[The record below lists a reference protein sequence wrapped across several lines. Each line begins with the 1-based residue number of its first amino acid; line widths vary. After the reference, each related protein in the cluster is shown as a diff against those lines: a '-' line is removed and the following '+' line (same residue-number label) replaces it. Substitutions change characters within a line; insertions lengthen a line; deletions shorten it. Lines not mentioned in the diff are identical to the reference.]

1 MHDFARNQRLKW
13 IYFLWFGTIF
23 VCAIACVCPDKRV
36 SSVRDWRGGG
46 AGEGLCV
53 LWRRGE
59 GKKKNYF
66 YRYLVKFIITNFFTG
81 I

>member
-1 MHDFARNQRLKW
+1 MHGFARNQRLKW

-36 SSVRDWRGGG
+36 SSVRDWGGG
-46 AGEGLCV
+46 RGKGCV
-53 LWRRGE
+53 CCGGE
-59 GKKKNYF
+59 GKVKKNYF
-66 YRYLVKFIITNFFTG
+66 YRYLVKFIIINFFTG